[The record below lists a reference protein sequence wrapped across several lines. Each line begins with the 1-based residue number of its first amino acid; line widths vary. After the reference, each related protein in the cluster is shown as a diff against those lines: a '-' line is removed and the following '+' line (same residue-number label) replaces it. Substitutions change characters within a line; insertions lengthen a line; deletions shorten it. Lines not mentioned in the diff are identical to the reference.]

1 MSLAIYAAIESKSAL
16 LIVMVALSLM
26 VKEDAVLLVVPWAC
40 GWRLDAIDDSDCQ
53 SSWVRLCGP

>member
-26 VKEDAVLLVVPWAC
+26 VKEDAVLLVVPLGVWVAARRDR
-40 GWRLDAIDDSDCQ
+40 RLG
-53 SSWVRLCGP
+53 L